1 MINYRKDNILASASH
16 LKAGKHSSYM
26 YPLTNELTYI
36 PTTQSTLQHSKL
48 CWGGDRDEIGGKL
61 IDVLCGEVRSY
72 YYTTS

>member
-48 CWGGDRDEIGGKL
+48 CWGGGQG
-61 IDVLCGEVRSY
+61 
-72 YYTTS
+72 